1 MLYSLP
7 FKPRPALSPVDA
19 ELIEAVAKLVGIM
32 GAVIAAGL
40 ALWQAVRTHKQRE
53 EDLRWKRSEMAK
65 KLADEWFD
73 YGMSR
78 SALQMT

>member
-1 MLYSLP
+1 
-7 FKPRPALSPVDA
+7 
-19 ELIEAVAKLVGIM
+19 
-32 GAVIAAGL
+32 VIAAGL